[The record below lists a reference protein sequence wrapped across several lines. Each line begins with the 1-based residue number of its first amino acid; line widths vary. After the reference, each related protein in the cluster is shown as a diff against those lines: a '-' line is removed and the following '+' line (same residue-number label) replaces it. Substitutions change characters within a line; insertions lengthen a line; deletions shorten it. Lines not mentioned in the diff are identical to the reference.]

1 MQLDIALLQIVV
13 TAEHLSVGQSGMSA
27 FAPGDLM
34 IRVHF
39 LGSAT
44 RIPKLT

>member
-13 TAEHLSVGQSGMSA
+13 TAEHLAVIQGGVTA
-27 FAPGDLM
+27 PAPGDLM